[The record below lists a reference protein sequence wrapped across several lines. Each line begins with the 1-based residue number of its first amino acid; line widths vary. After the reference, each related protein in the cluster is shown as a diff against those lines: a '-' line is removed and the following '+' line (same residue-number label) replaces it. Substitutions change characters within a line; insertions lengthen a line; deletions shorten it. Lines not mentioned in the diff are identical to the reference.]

1 MSLRF
6 QQQDLNL
13 KKSFEGISGQ
23 YDEVNGQIDDL
34 KSDIRSLNSNLKD
47 MMAKLAEK
55 DTLIESLAKRLS
67 VLEAASNI
75 APEEEDV
82 DLVPAKKKAGPLKK
96 SFPKKESPPKKKEN
110 PKDEELE
117 ADVDMGGLFGDEY

>member
-23 YDEVNGQIDDL
+23 FDEVNEQIDDL

-47 MMAKLAEK
+47 MRAKLAEK

-75 APEEEDV
+75 
-82 DLVPAKKKAGPLKK
+82 VPVKKAVVKK
-96 SFPKKESPPKKKEN
+96 AVAE
-110 PKDEELE
+110 DE
-117 ADVDMGGLFGDEY
+117 ADVDMGALFGDDY